1 MPKTISF
8 DINSAKTHEAV
19 ALIYDLEG
27 FSKFVNQPDVQSYV
41 PRFLNHVSRAMAL
54 VIHGGAP
61 YWLPEDDAE
70 TYAPLRKPAHEK
82 FLGDGALYIWT
93 FTRQDPPT
101 IRFGK
106 ELCNRLRA
114 LGQNFKQIESAAYDR
129 IPVAER
135 PRRIRFGLAAGFVHE
150 FRRTDLPRAPHEFA
164 GVCINLASRL
174 QSYCPRVSL
183 TASAK
188 LGLREVDLDS
198 NGYVRVVA
206 TKIKGF
212 QREAVILDDSEYRAL
227 PEQTRKRYF
236 AKD

>member
-8 DINSAKTHEAV
+8 AINSAKTHVAV

-27 FSKFVNQPDVQSYV
+27 FSKFVNQPDVESYV
-41 PRFLNHVSRAMAL
+41 PRFLNHVSGAMAI
-54 VIHGGAP
+54 VIHGGLP
-61 YWLPEDDAE
+61 YWLPDEDPE
-70 TYAPLRKPAHEK
+70 TYPPLRKPAHEK

-93 FTRQDPPT
+93 FTRQEPLT

-106 ELCNRLRA
+106 ELCNRLRT
-114 LGQNFKQIESAAYDR
+114 LGQNFKKVENEAYDKM
-129 IPVAER
+129 PVAER
-135 PRRIRFGLAAGFVHE
+135 PRRIRFGLATGLVYE
-150 FRRTDLPRAPHEFA
+150 FTRTDLPRAPHEFA

-174 QSYCPRVSL
+174 QSYCPGVAL

-188 LGLREVDLDS
+188 LGLREADLES

-212 QREAVILDDSEYRAL
+212 QREAVLLDESEYRAL
-227 PEQTRKRYF
+227 PEQTRKRWF